1 MVVVVVFF
9 FSLSPG
15 GCVVAWCGG
24 GLSVVLLGRFPVVAF
39 SRRLLC
45 GTGLCLS
52 LQLHC
57 LLFVMA
63 TKGKDAQRARNNKP
77 KPKPKRQVFRNTSA
91 SKPSAPN
98 PIFSRLGPRVPQASI
113 AGAGAAARARAIELS
128 ANQLDQIDKMKS
140 EVVFLREQ
148 MKLQKQIN
156 ILRAQVQRETTEF
169 TPLDDASLQVDG
181 VTEGVGAPPAF
192 DAAAISAAEAAAA
205 EAQAAAALAA
215 AEEEDAALA
224 NAEAPVPVVN
234 ATGPVTVL
242 VSNLAQS
249 VSKADVEAVFSMSDV
264 RALALKSVVLHPAAV
279 AGGTQTAHVV
289 FESGADAQLAID
301 TYSGRTLDGFEVKV
315 EVVAAVP
322 KEKAPRREPKA
333 RGDKT
338 TPSSSRPRSNSTG
351 GNSNSA
357 KKASGSKQPKFDGE
371 CNYCGKKGHKAADCW
386 SNPLSSSS
394 SANSKKGKSPP
405 AATGKKKQVVRIVGI
420 GGKKSP
426 RNGGL
431 GGGDADRKIVIKTN
445 VKGQSSS
452 NGSKT
457 PKRSIKVVGGGNTSS
472 SSGGKRRSPG
482 GGNAKGVNRAGYTG
496 QKKRVRVSVT
506 KRR

>member
-1 MVVVVVFF
+1 
-9 FSLSPG
+9 
-15 GCVVAWCGG
+15 
-24 GLSVVLLGRFPVVAF
+24 
-39 SRRLLC
+39 
-45 GTGLCLS
+45 
-52 LQLHC
+52 
-57 LLFVMA
+57 MA
-63 TKGKDAQRARNNKP
+63 TKGKDAPAARNNKT
-77 KPKPKRQVFRNTSA
+77 KNKVKAKRQVFRNS
-91 SKPSAPN
+91 SKNKPSAPN

-156 ILRAQVQRETTEF
+156 ILRAQVQRESTEF

-181 VTEGVGAPPAF
+181 LTEGVGAAPAF

-322 KEKAPRREPKA
+322 KPRREPKA
-333 RGDKT
+333 RQDKANA
-338 TPSSSRPRSNSTG
+338 TPSRPRSNSTG
-351 GNSNSA
+351 GNNSA
-357 KKASGSKQPKFDGE
+357 NKASASKPKFDGE

-386 SNPLSSSS
+386 SNPTSS
-394 SANSKKGKSPP
+394 SANTKKGKSPP
-405 AATGKKKQVVRIVGI
+405 AAKKQVVRIVGI
-420 GGKKSP
+420 SGKKSP
-426 RNGGL
+426 RNDGL
-431 GGGDADRKIVIKTN
+431 GAADRKIVIKTN
-445 VKGQSSS
+445 VNGQSS

-457 PKRSIKVVGGGNTSS
+457 PKRSIKVVGGSNN
-472 SSGGKRRSPG
+472 SGGKRRSPG
-482 GGNAKGVNRAGYTG
+482 ANGKGANGVGYTG